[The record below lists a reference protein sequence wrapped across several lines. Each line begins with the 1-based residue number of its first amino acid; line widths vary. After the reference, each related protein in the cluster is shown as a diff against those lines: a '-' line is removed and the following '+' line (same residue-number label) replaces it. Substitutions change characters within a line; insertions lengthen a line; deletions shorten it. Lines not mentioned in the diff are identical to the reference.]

1 MCTGCGQGTFD
12 SAQLEELQNNKEH
25 AMELYE
31 KVMKRYPKSEYARKA
46 EERMKE
52 LTELK
57 S

>member
-1 MCTGCGQGTFD
+1 
-12 SAQLEELQNNKEH
+12 
-25 AMELYE
+25 MELYE